1 MGTVSANIVASDGT
15 VPAKVQ
21 QGNMTM
27 QYFTKIGGNVAAAIG
42 ALAITMAMLSV
53 YFAPVMASPVPVLL
67 A

>member
-1 MGTVSANIVASDGT
+1 
-15 VPAKVQ
+15 
-21 QGNMTM
+21 MTM
-27 QYFTKIGGNVAAAIG
+27 QKFSKIGGNIAAAIG